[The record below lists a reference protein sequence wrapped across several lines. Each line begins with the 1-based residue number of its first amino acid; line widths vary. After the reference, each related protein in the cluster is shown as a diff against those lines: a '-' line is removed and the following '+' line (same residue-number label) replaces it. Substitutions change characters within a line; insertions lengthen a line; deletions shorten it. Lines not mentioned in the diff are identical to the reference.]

1 MKKKIFMIILIVI
14 ILAVAEAV
22 ILWWIAPKAFLK
34 NQTTEDIQ
42 SIKVFDGSTGKQF
55 EITDSESIARIVSSI
70 QGVKFKKSGISENYE
85 GFSFSMTFF
94 DNSGKE
100 IDSFIVNSD
109 SQIRKDPFFY
119 ETEGNMNIFDF
130 LKELENNI

>member
-1 MKKKIFMIILIVI
+1 MKKKIFMIILIVV

-22 ILWWIAPKAFLK
+22 ILWWIAPKVFLK
-34 NQTTEDIQ
+34 NQVAEDIQ
-42 SIKVFDGSTGKQF
+42 SIKIFDGSTGKQF
-55 EITDSESIARIVSSI
+55 EVTDKESIERIVSSI
-70 QGVKFKKSGISENYE
+70 QSIKFKKSGISENYK

-94 DNSGKE
+94 DNDGME

-109 SQIRKDPFFY
+109 SKIRKDPFFY